1 MYFSQVDCIEM
12 SLYDGSSVPSPSNR
26 KAFINQPCGLI
37 AEFIEKH
44 KDYEN
49 GDKGYSCIFLVISI
63 DNVKL
68 YT

>member
-1 MYFSQVDCIEM
+1 M

-44 KDYEN
+44 KDYED
-49 GDKGYSCIFLVISI
+49 GDKGYSCIFLIIS
-63 DNVKL
+63 KR
-68 YT
+68 